1 MRITFLFTLLLVVVG
16 CSPSDPQ
23 FCECLEKG
31 DAFNKA
37 SAEVIADSKNKQ
49 SIQELKK
56 LKAEKE
62 KACANYIDMSG
73 EEMLKRKADCK

>member
-1 MRITFLFTLLLVVVG
+1 MRISVLFTLLVILVG

-37 SAEVIADSKNKQ
+37 SAEVLSDSRKKQ
-49 SIQELKK
+49 SIQELKQ

-62 KACANYIDMSG
+62 KACADYINMSG
-73 EEMLKRKADCK
+73 EEMLKRKAECK

>member
-1 MRITFLFTLLLVVVG
+1 MRISSLLILLLALVA
-16 CSPSDPQ
+16 CSPTDPQ

-37 SAEVIADSKNKQ
+37 SAEVIVDIEKKQ
-49 SIQELKK
+49 SIKKLKQ

-62 KACANYIDMSG
+62 NACANYIDMSG